1 MQLYSYFRSSA
12 AYRVRI
18 AVNLKGVDHGVIPV
32 NLVAGEQRSD
42 SYRRHNPQGLVP
54 TLVTGNHTLTQS
66 TAILEWLEEEYPEPA
81 LYPTDAFERA
91 NVRALCQIV
100 ACDIHPLNNL
110 RVLKYLKGELG
121 LDEDTVRL
129 WYAHWVIDGL
139 TALEPRLPEQ
149 TFVNGDAP
157 GMAEI
162 FIVPQIYNAER
173 FAVALGDFP
182 RIRALRDRCE
192 VLPAFQKAHP
202 DAQPDARSP
211 PEGSPGGT

>member
-18 AVNLKGVDHGVIPV
+18 ALNLKGIDHDLVPV

-42 SYRRHNPQGLVP
+42 SYRRHNPQGLLP
-54 TLVTGNHTLTQS
+54 TLVTDEHTLTQS
-66 TAILEWLEEEYPEPA
+66 GAILEWLEEEYPEPA
-81 LYPTDAFERA
+81 LYPPDALQRA
-91 NVRALCQIV
+91 RVRALCQLV

-129 WYAHWVIDGL
+129 WYAHWVIEGFN
-139 TALEPRLPEQ
+139 ALEPSLPEEA
-149 TFVNGDAP
+149 FVNGETP

-162 FIVPQIYNAER
+162 FIVPQVYNAER
-173 FAVALGDFP
+173 FAVAMGNFP
-182 RIRALRDRCE
+182 RLRALRDRCE
-192 VLPAFQKAHP
+192 ELPAFQKAHP
-202 DAQPDARSP
+202 NAQPDSP
-211 PEGSPGGT
+211 A

>member
-18 AVNLKGVDHGVIPV
+18 ALNLKGVDHGVIPV

-54 TLVTGNHTLTQS
+54 TLVTGDQTLTQS

-81 LYPTDAFERA
+81 LYPRDALQRA
-91 NVRALCQIV
+91 TVRALCQLV

-121 LDEDTVRL
+121 LSEDTVRL
-129 WYAHWVIDGL
+129 WYAHWVIEGF

-149 TFVNGDAP
+149 AFVNGEAP

-202 DAQPDARSP
+202 DAQQDAPS
-211 PEGSPGGT
+211 

>member
-18 AVNLKGVDHGVIPV
+18 ALNLKDVDHGVIPV
-32 NLVAGEQRSD
+32 NLVAGEQRGD

-81 LYPTDAFERA
+81 LYPQDAVQRA

-121 LDEDTVRL
+121 LDEDAVRL
-129 WYAHWVIDGL
+129 WYAHWVIEGL

-149 TFVNGDAP
+149 GFVNGEAP

-192 VLPAFQKAHP
+192 ALPAFQKAHP
-202 DAQPDARSP
+202 DAQQDAP
-211 PEGSPGGT
+211 A